1 MKKGFFLILE
11 GVEGSGKSTVSSWLQ
26 EELQK
31 LGYSVFLTREPGGK
45 NSMVAEKIRSI
56 ILDKENNVLPLTE
69 AYLFAASRAQHVEE
83 VILPHLNNN
92 EIVICDRFV
101 YSSYAYQGG
110 GRGLGIETIQK
121 LNSWAIEKVTPD
133 LVLLFDLD
141 PKIGLQRKYQARQ
154 DLDRLDNEDLAFH
167 LKVRNAYLELAKQ
180 YPQLIK
186 IIDVNKPLEQVKQTV
201 LQLVMQTIKE
211 KHYEQH

>member
-1 MKKGFFLILE
+1 MKKGFFLVLE
-11 GVEGSGKSTVSSWLQ
+11 GCEGTGKSTVGSWLQ
-26 EELQK
+26 EQLQK
-31 LGYSVFLTREPGGK
+31 AGYPVFFTREPGGK
-45 NSMVAEKIRSI
+45 TSPVAEKIRSI
-56 ILDKENNVLPLTE
+56 ILGKENNVLPLTE

-110 GRGLGIETIQK
+110 GRGLGVENIQK
-121 LNSWAIEKVTPD
+121 LNSWAIEKITPD

-154 DLDRLDNEDLAFH
+154 DFDRLDNENLAFH
-167 LKVRNAYLELAKQ
+167 LKVRQTYLQLAKQ
-180 YPQLIK
+180 FSQLIK
-186 IIDVNKPLEQVKQTV
+186 IIDVNKSLETVKQMVWETV
-201 LQLVMQTIKE
+201 TQKLKE
-211 KHYEQH
+211 TRYGKN